1 MMLRA
6 ALALLAC
13 FGNLAFAIVAWQ
25 RRGKSPLALP
35 LGLLFLDVFAWNF
48 ADLAYLLT
56 SERGWQLI
64 GRACSSMLPALAL
77 HVVALF
83 VGRLRELRPGLVVV
97 YGAFG
102 VLALWPLG
110 YSVWWKFLLGGAL
123 ATMLYAARCLLLHLR
138 NTSDAQEKS
147 RTRLVLFALVVGTML
162 GSSDVWSNKVG
173 LALPPLSSA
182 GMLGALGLF
191 GVAVLRLD
199 LLGGGRIPRWL
210 LLDAFG
216 LALVGLIAYLAAVR
230 WLPGGLAT
238 LLLGLLTVLVIA
250 LAAVREHSRVTLLAE
265 ERARRLAVL
274 GRLSE
279 QLAHDLRNPLAAL
292 KGALQFLTSERAL
305 GRSLDA
311 HPEFLELMLEQTLRL
326 ERNVVAYQRL
336 ARVEPAPLRACLN
349 EIVREVLA
357 VQRLTLSADVVLD
370 SELEGDLPRCMLD
383 KDLVMTALENLLRNA
398 AEALRPGGTI
408 SISTQRV
415 ALDRVALSV
424 RDDGD
429 GMDARQLA
437 RAGEEFFSTKESGSG
452 LGLSFARRV
461 ARAHGGELRIES
473 ELGAGTCVRLT
484 FPVAG
489 V

>member
-1 MMLRA
+1 MTLHA

-13 FGNLAFAIVAWQ
+13 LANLAFAIVAWQ
-25 RRGKSPLALP
+25 RRGQSPLALL

-48 ADLAYLLT
+48 ADLASQLT
-56 SERGWQLI
+56 GERGWQLI
-64 GRACSSMLPALAL
+64 DRACSSMLPALAL

-83 VGRLRELRPGLVVV
+83 VGRVRELRAGLVLA
-97 YGAFG
+97 YGAFA

-110 YSVWWKFLLGGAL
+110 YSVWWKVLLGGAL
-123 ATMLYAARCLLLHLR
+123 ATMLYAARCLVLHLR
-138 NTSDAQEKS
+138 QTRAAQEKS

-162 GSSDVWSNKVG
+162 GSSDVWSNKIG
-173 LALPPLSSA
+173 LAFPPLSSV

-199 LLGGGRIPRWL
+199 LLGGGRIPRL
-210 LLDAFG
+210 LLLYALG

-238 LLLGLLTVLVIA
+238 LLIGLLTVLVIA
-250 LAAVREHSRVTLLAE
+250 LAALREHSRVTLVAE
-265 ERARRLAVL
+265 ERARRLAGL

-292 KGALQFLTSERAL
+292 KGALQFLAGERAL

-326 ERNVVAYQRL
+326 ERNVAGYQRL
-336 ARVEPAPLRACLN
+336 ARVEPAPVRACLN
-349 EIVREVLA
+349 EIVREVLV
-357 VQRLTLSADVVLD
+357 VQRLALSADVVLD
-370 SELEGDLPRCMLD
+370 SELEGELPRCMLD

-398 AEALRPGGTI
+398 AEALRAGGTI
-408 SISTQRV
+408 SVSTERLS
-415 ALDRVALSV
+415 LDRVALSV
-424 RDDGD
+424 RDDGA

-437 RAGEEFFSTKESGSG
+437 CAGDEFFSTKESGSG

-461 ARAHGGELRIES
+461 AHAHGGQLEIHS
-473 ELGAGTCVRLT
+473 ELGVGTRVRLT
-484 FPVAG
+484 FPVAR
-489 V
+489 